1 MSAQKKPPLKLTHA
15 QLAQA
20 RVIAKGKRIKDIRR
34 LLDEYGG
41 TVGNWVKKSSQ
52 PLIIENRLAE
62 IHWYEHQGIGRVEEK
77 IKWLDYES

>member
-1 MSAQKKPPLKLTHA
+1 MSAPKKHPLKLTRS

-20 RVIAKGKRIKDIRR
+20 RVIAKGKRIKDIHC
-34 LLDEYGG
+34 LLNEYGG
-41 TVGNWVKKSSQ
+41 TAGNWVKKSSR